1 MSIQDWKDQA
11 VKAFRAAASSP
22 GFPGDPD
29 PLEGLFDKLVAKLY
43 GECHNGG
50 VLGFDG
56 CPPCRAFQVEELI
69 KQLKAEKDKSYELS
83 ERLYESEKSVSV
95 LASVEK
101 ESAKKLSEA
110 VGSLAGLERQYAE
123 KVEQVRGLHDQ
134 LHEAVEHRDNLATEV
149 YRLRSAVNE
158 MNEELA
164 AFRLQKEAYKKLV
177 AKLGEL

>member
-1 MSIQDWKDQA
+1 MSIQDWRDQA

-50 VLGFDG
+50 RLGLDG
-56 CPPCRAFQVEELI
+56 CPPCRAFQVEELV

-83 ERLYESEKSVSV
+83 EALYESEKRVAV
-95 LASVEK
+95 LAGVEQ
-101 ESAKKLSEA
+101 ESEKKLNEV
-110 VGSLAGLERQYAE
+110 VGSFTALERQYTA
-123 KVEQVRGLHDQ
+123 KVDQVKGLHEM
-134 LHEAVEHRDNLATEV
+134 LSAATEHGNALSNEI
-149 YRLRSAVNE
+149 YRLRSAVNG

-164 AFRLQKEAYKKLV
+164 AFRLHKESYKKLV
-177 AKLGEL
+177 TMLGEL